1 MEEVTLE
8 QRQEL
13 GKKRRQERGQH
24 LQENHPPELGL
35 HPQGYKGHR
44 ATQGSLLG
52 RGGVVDVPFL

>member
-13 GKKRRQERGQH
+13 GKKRRQGRGQH
-24 LQENHPPELGL
+24 LQENHPPQDGATSGMREG
-35 HPQGYKGHR
+35 QGAQ

-52 RGGVVDVPFL
+52 KGSS